1 MSRSSGFHRA
11 DPAVLESLRR
21 RIRGLEGAFCRGEDG
36 GILGLGAPALDEA
49 LPWGGLPRA
58 ALHEV
63 LAADGGAA
71 AGFCAGLLS
80 RLAGGTGTVLWCRY
94 GYGRRL
100 YGPGLAAFGLDPAR
114 LIVVRGRNATDVLW
128 VMEEA
133 LRSGALAGVL
143 GEAEGLSVTAARRLQ
158 LAAEGN
164 ATAALLL
171 RVGDDGGASPAVT
184 RWRVAAAPGGRA
196 EGRPGVGRPRWR
208 VDLLKCRNTA
218 GAAAGGSRSWL
229 VEWTDGTDG
238 TTAGGFAVVAG
249 LRDRPAEPAASSGNG
264 AAALRL
270 AG

>member
-1 MSRSSGFHRA
+1 MSRSSAFHQA

-21 RIRGLEGAFCRGEDG
+21 RIRGLEGAFCRGEG
-36 GILGLGAPALDEA
+36 GVLGLGAPALDEA

-71 AGFCAGLLS
+71 AGFCAGLLA
-80 RLAGGTGTVLWCRY
+80 RLAGGTGTVLWCRR

-100 YGPGLAAFGLDPAR
+100 YGPGLTAFGLDPAR

-133 LRSGALAGVL
+133 LRSGALAAVL
-143 GEAEGLSVTAARRLQ
+143 GEAGGLTVTAARRLQ
-158 LAAEGN
+158 LAAEGG

-171 RVGDDGGASPAVT
+171 RAGDDEDASPAVT
-184 RWRVAAAPGGRA
+184 RWRVAAAPGARA

-208 VDLLKCRNTA
+208 VDLIKCRNAA
-218 GAAAGGSRSWL
+218 GAAAGNSRSWL
-229 VEWTDGTDG
+229 VEWSNGTQG
-238 TTAGGFAVVAG
+238 TTAGGFAVVAD
-249 LRDRPAEPAASSGNG
+249 LRDRSCPGQDGAGGDG
-264 AAALRL
+264 AALLRL